1 MELSWDDLG
10 DQDNGFDIEIE
21 SSELDSDDL
30 PDKLCDEDGN
40 FDPFLLMD
48 EYDEDGEEVM
58 ETEINSLDILFVSF
72 NDNTFEIN
80 IT

>member
-30 PDKLCDEDGN
+30 PDKLCDEGWA
-40 FDPFLLMD
+40 
-48 EYDEDGEEVM
+48 GEGMSVRC
-58 ETEINSLDILFVSF
+58 LRDA
-72 NDNTFEIN
+72 
-80 IT
+80 